1 MKATPDPCATL
12 ARSSHVRR
20 GECLRVGEGSTKF
33 LVGTA
38 VGATTGFAVGFF
50 AATPT
55 ARSAGHTAVGGLGTS
70 LRFLGRGAARVAD
83 RFGTALESG
92 YTRVRGRERYLE
104 HEIEELRDQITRL
117 EQKMD

>member
-1 MKATPDPCATL
+1 MA
-12 ARSSHVRR
+12 
-20 GECLRVGEGSTKF
+20 EGTTRFF
-33 LVGTA
+33 LGAA
-38 VGATTGFAVGFF
+38 VGAVGGFAVGTF
-50 AATPT
+50 AATPA

-83 RFGTALESG
+83 RFGNAFEAG

-104 HEIEELRDQITRL
+104 HEIEELREQITRL